1 MANTL
6 KLIILGSCA
15 TILASCSEAKKATTT
30 TPAEEDPTTAST
42 TTVVDPSVA
51 DSDQDKPATTPT
63 TEVKPAPAKGK
74 T

>member
-30 TPAEEDPTTAST
+30 TPTAEEPTTATT
-42 TTVVDPSVA
+42 TTVVDPSVV
-51 DSDQDKPATTPT
+51 DSDQAKPATTP
-63 TEVKPAPAKGK
+63 AKAI